1 MEFQLE
7 QWHWWVFTLSFVVC
21 AAMFQKVIFIWLTA
35 STAAVGT
42 LLWNDPQIPIKIQFM
57 LFGIITLVGV
67 IISQYFVG
75 HRNRSR
81 LNKITSDN
89 PDFNNL
95 EQSDQQ
101 QEELVGREFTL
112 EEPIINGS
120 GKLNFNNQ
128 QWRLRGKNA
137 VAGSKIRIV
146 SIDGIDS
153 TLLQVAP
160 VSSTI
165 ENT

>member
-21 AAMFQKVIFIWLTA
+21 AAMFQKIIFIWLTV
-35 STAAVGT
+35 STLIVGA
-42 LLWNDPQIPIKIQFM
+42 LVWNDPLVPLKIQLM

-67 IISQYFVG
+67 IISQYIG
-75 HRNRSR
+75 GKQNQTRQ
-81 LNKITSDN
+81 NKVLSDT
-89 PDFNNL
+89 PDFVNL

-101 QEELVGREFTL
+101 QEELVGRVFTL
-112 EEPIINGS
+112 EEPIVNGS
-120 GKLNFNNQ
+120 GKLNFDNQ
-128 QWRLRGKNA
+128 QWRLRGKSA
-137 VAGSKIRIV
+137 KAGSKIRIV

-153 TLLQVAP
+153 TLLQVKP
-160 VSSTI
+160 VSSTT